1 MASSADV
8 RAARGCGAR
17 LAAAPGRNRRPSHP
31 SKSRVTRSKET
42 PVLDAPATHQ
52 LPLWSDG
59 RGPGEWT
66 LRESRR
72 ARRLSVR
79 VMLSGRVEVVVPPG
93 TPPRAIERF
102 VSTHRDWIERK
113 RADLQR
119 VALPP
124 DPFPPERVVFSGGA
138 EVWRVHVA
146 GGERRRVRVVPTS
159 HGILHLEGDA
169 RSPREVHAAL
179 RGWLVVHARDRL
191 GEALAQCARD
201 MGARYQRMSIRR
213 QRTRWGSC
221 SVHGTISLNCCLLF
235 QRPEVVRYLLVHEL
249 AHTRHMNHSR
259 RFWTAVAEYCA
270 DYRALDRELLDGW
283 RRVPSWVFGD

>member
-1 MASSADV
+1 MT
-8 RAARGCGAR
+8 
-17 LAAAPGRNRRPSHP
+17 RP
-31 SKSRVTRSKET
+31 KET
-42 PVLDAPATHQ
+42 SLLDPPATHQ

-59 RGPGEWT
+59 RGPGQWIV
-66 LRESRR
+66 RESRR

-93 TPPRAIERF
+93 TLPRTVERF
-102 VSTHRDWIERK
+102 VTTHRDWIERK

-124 DPFPPERVVFSGGA
+124 EPFPPERLVFCGGD
-138 EVWRVHVA
+138 EVWHVHVA
-146 GGERRRVRVVPTS
+146 GGARHRVRAVTHAP
-159 HGILHLEGDA
+159 GLIALQGDA
-169 RSPREVHAAL
+169 RSPREVHGAL
-179 RGWLVVHARDRL
+179 RAWLMEFARARL
-191 GEALAQCARD
+191 GDALARCAREMD
-201 MGARYQRMSIRR
+201 ARYQRMSIRR

-221 SVHGTISLNCCLLF
+221 SVHGTISLNCCLVF

-259 RFWTAVAEYCA
+259 RFWGAVAEHCA